1 MEVVYSSIYD
11 NYKKN
16 KHYDNTKSLSLK
28 IIEEGTLK
36 LGGEVT
42 GTLTMDNS
50 VTIDETIPDMI
61 LYSKL
66 TEDQKNKIDN
76 KWTSIKDRLKK

>member
-1 MEVVYSSIYD
+1 
-11 NYKKN
+11 
-16 KHYDNTKSLSLK
+16 
-28 IIEEGTLK
+28 
-36 LGGEVT
+36 
-42 GTLTMDNS
+42 MDNS